1 MQTYSAIL
9 DYTLNEASRDDEAKY
24 VSQCRQCCL
33 YSVGS
38 VACRTRP
45 RSVRVGLHKE
55 LDVGPAWPA
64 RTAMHRGSC
73 RASLP
78 ALRHESACDGLH
90 ARRHT
95 RLIAAPTARQAGQH
109 SSGLAERRQAQ
120 SRLRLGAL

>member
-45 RSVRVGLHKE
+45 RSVRAGLHKT

-64 RTAMHRGSC
+64 RTAMQRGSC
-73 RASLP
+73 RAQFACSSPGVCLRRAPCSP
-78 ALRHESACDGLH
+78 AH
-90 ARRHT
+90 
-95 RLIAAPTARQAGQH
+95 
-109 SSGLAERRQAQ
+109 
-120 SRLRLGAL
+120 